1 MSETL
6 SVELSAEDKSRLK
19 WASEKTQR
27 SEADLLREATQEYLD
42 DLEDYYLGVEAL
54 QTLEAIRS
62 GKETTIPLEQ
72 LEQDL
77 GLDNVPVNPAVA
89 GQIQ

>member
-1 MSETL
+1 MSEVL
-6 SVELSAEDKSRLK
+6 SVELSAEDKARLE

-27 SEADLLREATQEYLD
+27 PEADLLREAAQGYLD

-54 QTLEAIRS
+54 RTLEAIRT
-62 GKETTIPLEQ
+62 GEEDTIPLEQ

-77 GLDNVPVNPAVA
+77 GLSSVPVDPAIA

>member
-1 MSETL
+1 M